1 MGVQRWELHP
11 AGHMRCRYLQGASL
25 LSGAGAGGWAGLL
38 RLKQA
43 GQEVV

>member
-25 LSGAGAGGWAGLL
+25 LSGAGAGGGRDCFALNKRG
-38 RLKQA
+38 RR
-43 GQEVV
+43 